1 MAGKIAGIYYEV
13 DYKINP
19 QGFQKA
25 NDNIKRIDGNAKG
38 AANQIGFLDKGMG
51 SLIGKAAGIVSVGYA
66 FKKTSDL
73 IGQSVVAYTEF
84 DDSLRKTGSKLN
96 LTDADMKN
104 LAKSTRSVALEFN
117 STAKAVSDA
126 QEYLALAGY
135 NLEEIQAASPT
146 VVAAQRATGES
157 MQLVSDIATDTASS
171 YGYMANE
178 IDFVTDRMVYTT
190 TAFNTNFAQMGEA
203 MKYVAPVAKN
213 AGLEFADLNAYIGVA
228 ANSGIKASQAGTAL
242 RTMFLRIQAPSKMA
256 AKQLRRYNIQLYDNK
271 GKFIGVN
278 NAMALMEKKMGTM
291 TEKQKAFFM
300 QQVFGTEAMS
310 TANIIFKEGIN
321 SVIAYGD
328 AIDGANGKTSQ
339 MAKYMEA
346 GIGGMIRSL
355 DSQKDS
361 IKLTL
366 GDAFEPVAYEF
377 VKKLRDGAKEFNE
390 VLENSEGLNN
400 IIKVGMGL
408 AEIIEGIKWVGENTN
423 NIIEGLNLGPTFKVL
438 KGISNFWWENTNIN
452 PMNPLQSTGNFLSKI
467 GENRLMAQGIDRRW
481 MREGTDILTGGSKAA
496 SNYVMENFGIKT
508 SEEMNFLNSK
518 SGDIQDYL
526 KEKGFLFN
534 EDTMVLPVNR
544 ATATEEQIQAAKE
557 KYMINQLT
565 APKLELKIEING
577 GIFNN
582 EQGINQLADAL
593 EERFQKTIDTNWNK
607 KLSMEDLLI
616 NGR

>member
-51 SLIGKAAGIVSVGYA
+51 NLIGKAAGIVSIGYA

-242 RTMFLRIQAPSKMA
+242 RAMFLRIQAPSKMA

-300 QQVFGTEAMS
+300 KQVFGTEAMS
-310 TANIIFKEGIN
+310 TANIIFKEGIDN
-321 SVIAYGD
+321 IIAYGD

-377 VKKLRDGAKEFNE
+377 VKTLRDGAKEFNE

-526 KEKGFLFN
+526 KERGFLLN

-557 KYMINQLT
+557 KYMTNQLT

>member
-51 SLIGKAAGIVSVGYA
+51 NLIGKAAGIVSVGYA

-213 AGLEFADLNAYIGVA
+213 TGLEFADLNAYIGVA

-242 RTMFLRIQAPSKMA
+242 RAMFLRIQAPSKMA

-321 SVIAYGD
+321 NVIAYGD

-355 DSQKDS
+355 DSQKDA
-361 IKLTL
+361 IKTKL
-366 GDAFEPVAYEF
+366 GEAFEPVAWEF
-377 VKKLRDGAKEFNE
+377 VKILKDGAKDFNE

-452 PMNPLQSTGNFLSKI
+452 PMNPLQSTGNFLSKR
-467 GENRLMAQGIDRRW
+467 GEDKLLLQAIDRRW
-481 MREGTDILTGGSKAA
+481 LREDTDILKGGSKAA
-496 SNYVMENFGIKT
+496 GNYVMENFGIKT

-557 KYMINQLT
+557 KYMTNQLT

>member
-1 MAGKIAGIYYEV
+1 MAGKIAGMFFEV

-25 NDNIKRIDGNAKG
+25 NDNIKRIGNNAKG
-38 AANQIGFLDKGMG
+38 TANEISYLEKGMG
-51 SLIGKAAGIVSVGYA
+51 GLIGKAAGIVSVGYG
-66 FKKTSDL
+66 FKKVSDM

-96 LTDADMKN
+96 LTDVEMKS
-104 LAKSTRSVALEFN
+104 LANSTRSVALEFN
-117 STAKAVSDA
+117 STGKAVSDA

-135 NLEEIQAASPT
+135 NLKEIQAASGT

-171 YGYMANE
+171 YGYVANE

-190 TAFNTNFAQMGEA
+190 TAFNTNFAQMGDA

-213 AGLEFADLNAYIGVA
+213 AGIEFADLNAYIGVL
-228 ANSGIKASQAGTAL
+228 ANNGIKSSQAGTAL
-242 RTMFLRIQAPSKMA
+242 RAMFLKLQAPVGTA
-256 AKQLRRYNIQLYDNK
+256 QKQLKKYNIELYDK
-271 GKFIGVN
+271 RTKKFIGMN
-278 NAMALMEKKMGTM
+278 NAMSLIEKKMSKM
-291 TEKQKAFFM
+291 TEKQRAFFM

-310 TANIIFKEGIN
+310 GANIIFKEGIKN
-321 SVIAYGD
+321 VVAYGD

-355 DSQKDS
+355 DSEKDA
-361 IKLTL
+361 IKTIL
-366 GDAFEPVAYEF
+366 GEAFEPVAYEF
-377 VKKLRDGAKEFNE
+377 TRILRDGTKDIRKELEGEKSEISKIAMGAWGYAKDF
-390 VLENSEGLNN
+390 
-400 IIKVGMGL
+400 
-408 AEIIEGIKWVGENTN
+408 GIG
-423 NIIEGLNLGPTFKVL
+423 VL
-438 KGISNFWWENTNIN
+438 KGTEMFYRAGLGLELPYFISKNIGIEVGDFIKN
-452 PMNPLQSTGNFLSKI
+452 RGETDLISQS
-467 GENRLMAQGIDRRW
+467 IDRRW
-481 MREGTDILTGGSKAA
+481 MREGTDILNGDFKAA
-496 SNYVMENFGIKT
+496 GNYVMKNFGIKA
-508 SEEMNFLNSK
+508 SEEMNFLGSK

-526 KEKGFLFN
+526 KERGFLLN
-534 EDTMVLPVNR
+534 EDTMVLSINK
-544 ATATEEQIQAAKE
+544 ATASEKQIEEAKE
-557 KYMINQLT
+557 KYMENQLT

-577 GIFNN
+577 GVFNN

-607 KLSMEDLLI
+607 KLSLEDLLI

>member
-1 MAGKIAGIYYEV
+1 MAGKIAGIYYEI

-19 QGFQKA
+19 QGFNKA
-25 NDNIKRIDGNAKG
+25 SDNIKKIDGNAKG

-51 SLIGKAAGIVSVGYA
+51 SLIGKAAGVVSVGTA
-66 FKKTSDL
+66 FKKTSDF
-73 IGQSVVAYTEF
+73 IVESVVAYKNF

-117 STAKAVSDA
+117 STGKAVSDA

-242 RTMFLRIQAPSKMA
+242 RAMFLRIQAPSKMA

-310 TANIIFKEGIN
+310 TANIIFKEGIDN
-321 SVIAYGD
+321 IIAYGD

-346 GIGGMIRSL
+346 GIGGMTRSL
-355 DSQKDS
+355 DSEKDA
-361 IKLTL
+361 IKTTL
-366 GDAFEPVAYEF
+366 GEAFEPVAWKF
-377 VKKLRDGAKEFNE
+377 VKILRDGTREIRKEIE
-390 VLENSEGLNN
+390 DDEEG
-400 IIKVGMGL
+400 IVKKTTRIGMGIL
-408 AEIIEGIKWVGENTN
+408 SIPERIKDEISFINQSIEGYKTN
-423 NIIEGLNLGPTFKVL
+423 FQ
-438 KGISNFWWENTNIN
+438 ISAA
-452 PMNPLQSTGNFLSKI
+452 LKI
-467 GENRLMAQGIDRRW
+467 GEYAAKSLFPGKILGKGAVRFGRTLENVGESALISQGIDRSW
-481 MREGTDILTGGSKAA
+481 MREDKSLLDKSIGEMDKYIA
-496 SNYVMENFGIKT
+496 ENFNPFGT
-508 SEEMNFLNSK
+508 FSETPLKENET
-518 SGDIQDYL
+518 YL
-526 KEKGFLFN
+526 KIGDQETKIDKDLLSQLSAT
-534 EDTMVLPVNR
+534 ER
-544 ATATEEQIQAAKE
+544 ATYLNQSATQKALRFNPTITL
-557 KYMINQLT
+557 N
-565 APKLELKIEING
+565 ING
-577 GIFNN
+577 ITNLNN
-582 EQGINQLADAL
+582 EAVENLKESVSEIVRKEFEKQWAM
-593 EERFQKTIDTNWNK
+593 ERV
-607 KLSMEDLLI
+607 LI
-616 NGR
+616 GGDY